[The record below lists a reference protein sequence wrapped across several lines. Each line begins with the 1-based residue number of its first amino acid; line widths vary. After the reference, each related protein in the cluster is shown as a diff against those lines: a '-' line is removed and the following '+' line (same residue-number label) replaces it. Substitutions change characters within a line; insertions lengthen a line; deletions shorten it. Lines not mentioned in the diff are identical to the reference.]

1 VAYDKLCKH
10 EFVLSGSEV
19 GEDVKTVDIAKRL
32 LDYGYHPPTVYFPLI
47 VKEALMVEPTETE
60 SKEALDE
67 FAEAM
72 KEIAREAE
80 EDPDLLHG
88 APSETPVGRLDETK
102 AAREPVLR
110 WEKE

>member
-1 VAYDKLCKH
+1 
-10 EFVLSGSEV
+10 LSGSDV
-19 GEDVKTVDIAKRL
+19 GEGVKTVDIAKRL

-60 SKEALDE
+60 AKEALDE

-72 KEIAREAE
+72 SSIAE
-80 EDPDLLHG
+80 EASENPDLLHE
-88 APSETPVGRLDETK
+88 APKTTPVGRLDETK

-110 WEKE
+110 WRKDDEE